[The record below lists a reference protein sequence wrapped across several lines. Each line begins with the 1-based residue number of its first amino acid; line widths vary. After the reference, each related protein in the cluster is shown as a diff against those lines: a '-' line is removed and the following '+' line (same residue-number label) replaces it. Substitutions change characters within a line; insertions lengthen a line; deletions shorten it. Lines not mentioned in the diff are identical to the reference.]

1 MESGHSILILD
12 DDRQDRRIHAGALQR
27 HGYDV
32 RTASGWDEARS
43 AVKARIPDLILIHA
57 AMNGADAFGMCGKF
71 EDDPVTRGIPVIFT
85 IPMRDPSTIDRA
97 FAAGAVDTITQPCHL
112 NEFLAR
118 IATHIKLRG
127 LVTEVERLRAL
138 DIDANPLTHLPGNN
152 TISSTIQEAV
162 TANRDMVLVYSD
174 LDNFKAYND
183 AYGFNAGDDVL
194 LFNAETLQTA
204 LRMVC
209 TESWFLGHEGG
220 DDFVV
225 LLPAA
230 DVEAFGEKVIRIFDA
245 EAPNFYSLEDR
256 QRGCITTE
264 SRRGDI
270 RKFPLVSISLAGV
283 RLRDY
288 PFTRFVEVAAV
299 CAEVKHAAKAI
310 AGSVL
315 FMDRRGGQNS
325 AEEKPAAADL
335 ISNP

>member
-12 DDRQDRRIHAGALQR
+12 DDRQDRRIHAGALR
-27 HGYDV
+27 GHGYDV
-32 RTASGWDEARS
+32 RTASGWDEAR
-43 AVKARIPDLILIHA
+43 AAIKVRIPDLILIHA
-57 AMNGADAFGMCGKF
+57 SLSRGDAFAMGGKLK
-71 EDDPVTRGIPVIFT
+71 DDTSTRSIPVIFT
-85 IPMRDPSTIDRA
+85 IPARDPATIDRA
-97 FAAGAVDTITQPCHL
+97 FAVGAVDTITQPCHL

-127 LVTEVERLRAL
+127 LVTEVERLREL

-152 TISSTIQEAV
+152 TIASTIQEAV
-162 TANRDMVLVYSD
+162 TANRDMALVYSD
-174 LDNFKAYND
+174 LDNFKTYND
-183 AYGFNAGDDVL
+183 AYGFNAGDDIL

-209 TESWFLGHEGG
+209 TGPWFLGHEGG

-245 EAPNFYSLEDR
+245 EAPNFYSSEDR
-256 QRGCITTE
+256 QRGYITTK
-264 SRRGDI
+264 SRRGDV

-315 FMDRRGGQNS
+315 FMDRRGD
-325 AEEKPAAADL
+325 EKTTAATPAAADL
-335 ISNP
+335 ISTQ